1 MQQEG
6 SKATLSSA
14 ISSPQIAQRFRSLIW
29 SCLDYDLVLSA
40 VFYAERYHVM
50 DEHDHD
56 ARHLYATALLRAR
69 QPHSALYVVSGTEQE
84 KCSGCLEIKGKC
96 CTALSRYRQAREALE
111 AALEHADYVPSRAC
125 ISVMFYN
132 FLIYLTES
140 MGPRASWAFPEE
152 AALRCRAGTMALK
165 GNLPEKATASFREA
179 LALNPLLW
187 EAFEG
192 LCTLGRCFWYGF
204 PSGNS
209 VDHSGTAPE
218 VDEIF
223 PPRPLPTKQAPPD
236 EPPLPKVVLGP
247 TTTGIGFF
255 TPDVAENTAHI
266 RGWKNHPKAFR
277 MEPQHAPRDSL

>member
-6 SKATLSSA
+6 FKAIAPSA
-14 ISSPQIAQRFRSLIW
+14 TSSPQIGQRFRSLIW
-29 SCLDYDLVLSA
+29 TCLDYDLVQSA

-111 AALEHADYVPSRAC
+111 AALKDADYVPSRAC
-125 ISVMFYN
+125 LGGPFCN
-132 FLIYLTES
+132 RLICSPES
-140 MGPRASWAFPEE
+140 MGPRTSRIFPEE

-165 GNLPEKATASFREA
+165 GNLPEKATASFRQA
-179 LALNPLLW
+179 LALNPFLW

-192 LCTLGRCFWYGF
+192 LCALG
-204 PSGNS
+204 
-209 VDHSGTAPE
+209 
-218 VDEIF
+218 
-223 PPRPLPTKQAPPD
+223 
-236 EPPLPKVVLGP
+236 
-247 TTTGIGFF
+247 
-255 TPDVAENTAHI
+255 
-266 RGWKNHPKAFR
+266 GWLRSSFSN
-277 MEPQHAPRDSL
+277 